1 MPKTVTMKQLLEAGV
16 YFGHQTHRWNP
27 KMKKYIFTERNG
39 TYIIDLQKT
48 LQLLQVA
55 YEFVKNTAAEGGKVL
70 FVGTK
75 KQAQETIV
83 EQAERCGMFYVN
95 HRWLGGT
102 LTNYATIKNSIGR
115 LREIEE
121 MESNGTF
128 DVLPKKEVTKLR
140 REKNKLERN
149 LSGIKD
155 MGGLPDTVIII
166 DTRDE
171 FLAVKEAN
179 KLDIP
184 IVAIVDTNCD
194 PDYID
199 YPIPGNDDGIRSIKL
214 ISSIIA
220 DAVIEGH
227 GTASEGAEGEIEQK
241 EESPQGEI
249 KAQTIKAQTE
259 EE

>member
-27 KMKKYIFTERNG
+27 KMEKYIFTERNG

-48 LQLLQVA
+48 LQGLQEA
-55 YEFVKNTAAEGGKVL
+55 YKFIKDIVVDGGKVL

-75 KQAQETIV
+75 RQAQETIV
-83 EQAERCGMFYVN
+83 EQAKRCEMFYVN

-102 LTNYATIKNSIGR
+102 LTNYETIKKSIGR
-115 LREIEE
+115 LRELEE
-121 MESNGTF
+121 MEEDGTF
-128 DVLPKKEVTKLR
+128 DALPKKEVTQLR
-140 REKNKLERN
+140 REKEKLERN
-149 LSGIKD
+149 LSGIKE
-155 MGGLPDTVIII
+155 MNGLPDVVFIA

-171 FLAVKEAN
+171 IIAVKEAN

-184 IVAIVDTNCD
+184 IVAILDTNCD

-214 ISSIIA
+214 ICSILA
-220 DAVIEGH
+220 DAVIEGR
-227 GTASEGAEGEIEQK
+227 GISLEGVDSEIEQE
-241 EESPQGEI
+241 EESLQEDI
-249 KAQTIKAQTE
+249 EDQIDE
-259 EE
+259 E

>member
-1 MPKTVTMKQLLEAGV
+1 LPKTVTMKQLLEAGV

-48 LQLLQVA
+48 LQGLQES
-55 YEFVKNTAAEGGKVL
+55 YEFVRNVASEGGKVL

-75 KQAQETIV
+75 KQAQDTIA
-83 EQAERCGMFYVN
+83 EQAKRCGMFYVN

-102 LTNYATIKNSIGR
+102 LTNYVTIKNSIAR
-115 LREIEE
+115 LRELEE
-121 MESNGTF
+121 MESDGTF
-128 DVLPKKEVTKLR
+128 DVLPKKEVTQLR
-140 REKNKLERN
+140 REMNKLERN
-149 LSGIKD
+149 LSGIKE
-155 MGGLPDTVIII
+155 MNGLPDVVIVI

-171 FLAVKEAN
+171 IISVREAN
-179 KLDIP
+179 KLNIP

-194 PDYID
+194 PDFID

-214 ISSIIA
+214 ICSILA
-220 DAVIEGH
+220 DAVIEGR
-227 GTASEGAEGEIEQK
+227 GIASEGIEGEIEEDLHSFNEQ
-241 EESPQGEI
+241 S
-249 KAQTIKAQTE
+249 E